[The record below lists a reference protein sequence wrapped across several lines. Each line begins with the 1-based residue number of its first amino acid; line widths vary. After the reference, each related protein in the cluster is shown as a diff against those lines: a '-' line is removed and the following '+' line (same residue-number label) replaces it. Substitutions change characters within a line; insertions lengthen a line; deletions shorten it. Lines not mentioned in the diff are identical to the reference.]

1 MRVVSFKVSDEEYAM
16 LRELAAFEDRPL
28 SVIIRAAL
36 EEYVQKKR
44 AKLMQPYNGKH
55 VSIYVMPRGGR
66 NEGGH
71 GKAA

>member
-1 MRVVSFKVSDEEYAM
+1 MRAVSFKVSDDLYDA

-44 AKLMQPYNGKH
+44 AKLMQPYNGRH

-66 NEGGH
+66 SEGGH
-71 GKAA
+71 GKAP